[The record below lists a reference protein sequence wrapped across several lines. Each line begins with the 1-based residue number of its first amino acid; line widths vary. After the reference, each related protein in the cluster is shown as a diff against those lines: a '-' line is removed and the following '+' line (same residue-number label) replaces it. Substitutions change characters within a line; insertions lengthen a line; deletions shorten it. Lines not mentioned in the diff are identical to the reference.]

1 MIAVPLG
8 LIVVLLLLALGLY
21 LAGPIDLQG
30 PKSADLD
37 IPVAHDSTAAGASL
51 RVELRLEEGEF
62 RILPG
67 DPGEGIRVE
76 AQYDEA
82 LHQLESVHEPGE
94 AGRSV
99 FRLDF
104 GSRGG
109 GLEDLRRVV
118 HGQRSPDTF
127 VRVYLPRGVPMQLRV
142 RARRGALDLDLTGLS
157 VEELTLDCAMGAFGV
172 EIDEPNPVAMHRLD
186 IRFRMGDLRASGL
199 GYAGANALRLKAHMG
214 NAELR
219 FDGDW
224 RSDLIADIDV
234 IMGDAKLSVPREV
247 ALDTQNARV
256 FLGGFEDRDRAPL
269 RRDPESTDQ
278 PKLLRADVFVKLG
291 SVSIR

>member
-1 MIAVPLG
+1 M
-8 LIVVLLLLALGLY
+8 VLLLLALGLY
-21 LAGPIDLQG
+21 LAGPIDQQ

-37 IPVAHDSTAAGASL
+37 IPVAHDSTAAAALAVANAGL

-67 DPGEGIRVE
+67 DSAQGIHVE

-82 LHQLESVHEPGE
+82 VHHLESTHEPAE
-94 AGRSV
+94 AGGRSV

-104 GSRGG
+104 GAGG

-118 HGQRSPDTF
+118 HGQRTPDTF
-127 VRVYLPRGVPMQLRV
+127 VRVTLPRGVPIQLSV
-142 RARRGALDLDLTGLS
+142 RSRRGALELDLTGLS
-157 VEELTLDCAMGAFGV
+157 IEELTLDCAMGNFGV
-172 EIDEPNPVAMHRLD
+172 EIDEPNPVAMQRLD
-186 IRFRMGDLRASGL
+186 IRFRMGDLHASGL
-199 GYAGANALRLKAHMG
+199 GNAGANALRLKASMG

-247 ALDTQNARV
+247 ALDTQEARV

-278 PKLLRADVFVKLG
+278 PKLLRAEVFVKLG